1 MFGKQVVK
9 KEWEEYPP
17 NMCAPVF
24 DKILKKIFII
34 VYPCGIVLNAFAER
48 GIS

>member
-24 DKILKKIFII
+24 DKKINFD
-34 VYPCGIVLNAFAER
+34 
-48 GIS
+48 